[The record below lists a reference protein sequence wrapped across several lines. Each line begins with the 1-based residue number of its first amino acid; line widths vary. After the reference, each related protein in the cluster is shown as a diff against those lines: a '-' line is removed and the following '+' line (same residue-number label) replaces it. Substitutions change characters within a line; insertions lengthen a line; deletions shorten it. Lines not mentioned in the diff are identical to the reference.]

1 MKRKT
6 TAIVVCLTL
15 VITAFAIMPAN
26 VSAADEEDIEASIVA
41 GLAWLAEQQNEI
53 DGSWGASDRVGRTA
67 FAVLKMEDR
76 AIELGYDTPF
86 DPEYEY
92 SDEVEAGLNF
102 IFDNAYD
109 FATDEIYLADD
120 TGGWY
125 HHWVYETSIAIMAIA
140 SSTTPDRVVDVPGS
154 FVDGWTYEEV
164 VEDAVNYLINAQR
177 SDGGWGY
184 GSGTQYPFGDRSD
197 NSNTGWVTLA
207 LIFAQNKFGIDV
219 ESVKTDLDSWIDF
232 IQNDPGPGDDG
243 AEDNPDGGSGYTH
256 ASNWVNLLKTGNLL
270 FQMAFV
276 GDDSETVRAQAAI
289 DYIEAH
295 WNDAN
300 WDPGWKGLWPDSS
313 WPHYQAMYTMMKGFE
328 AMGIETITI
337 GMDEIDWFEVF
348 SDAIVD
354 TQTIDGYW
362 NPDKWGDEELA
373 TCWALLT
380 LERVVE
386 IPTIQVYVDIKPGS
400 CPNPINLKKKGVL
413 PVAICGT
420 EDFDVTTIDPESIL
434 LTREGYEDVGV
445 SPLRWSYEDVAT
457 PYTGD
462 EECGCHDLDG
472 DGYLDLSLK
481 FKNKEVVE
489 TLDIEDVVGEVIPL
503 IITGNLK
510 EEEGGTPIKGQ
521 DCVWVL
527 GILEKSDDRSF
538 IKIRDIY
545 QLVETLLQRFPLLR
559 LLLSYL
565 IF

>member
-1 MKRKT
+1 VQKVLGELTGEAEQICLPHLAGRIKYLKKFGDKNMKRKT
-6 TAIVVCLTL
+6 MSIVVCLTL

-41 GLAWLAEQQNEI
+41 GLAWLAEQQNET
-53 DGSWGASDRVGRTA
+53 DGSWGTYNVNGSNDRVGRTA

-102 IFDNAYD
+102 IFDNAHD
-109 FATDEIYLADD
+109 FATDEIYLADETD
-120 TGGWY
+120 DWY
-125 HHWVYETSIAIMAIA
+125 HHWVYETSIAIMAIT
-140 SSTTPDRVVDVPGS
+140 SSTTPDREVDVPGS

-184 GSGTQYPFGDRSD
+184 GSGTQMPGDRSD
-197 NSNTGWVTLA
+197 NSNAGWATLA

-243 AEDNPDGGSGYTH
+243 GQDNPDGGSGYTH
-256 ASNWVNLLKTGNLL
+256 PSSWVNILKTGNLL

-276 GDDSETVRAQAAI
+276 GDDSETARAQAAI

-300 WDPGWKGLWPDSS
+300 WDPGWKGLWPDSDY
-313 WPHYQAMYTMMKGFE
+313 PHYQAMYTVMKGFE
-328 AMGIETITI
+328 AMGIETITV
-337 GMDEIDWFEVF
+337 GMDEIDWFYLF
-348 SDAIVD
+348 SNATVI
-354 TQTIDGYW
+354 TQTEDGYW
-362 NPDKWGDEELA
+362 NPDMWGDEELA

-386 IPTIQVYVDIKPGS
+386 IPIIQVYVDIKPGS
-400 CPNPINLKKKGVL
+400 CPNPINLKGKGVL

-420 EDFDVTTIDPESIL
+420 EDFDVKTIDPESIL
-434 LTREGYEDVGV
+434 LTRE
-445 SPLRWSYEDVAT
+445 
-457 PYTGD
+457 
-462 EECGCHDLDG
+462 
-472 DGYLDLSLK
+472 
-481 FKNKEVVE
+481 
-489 TLDIEDVVGEVIPL
+489 
-503 IITGNLK
+503 
-510 EEEGGTPIKGQ
+510 
-521 DCVWVL
+521 
-527 GILEKSDDRSF
+527 
-538 IKIRDIY
+538 
-545 QLVETLLQRFPLLR
+545 
-559 LLLSYL
+559 
-565 IF
+565 